1 LAYAVTLALPL
12 TVDAIR
18 YKCITIMKQYTQT
31 KVIRI
36 SEMQLNTLQKMK
48 SLNVDVGNFIRI
60 AIQEKI
66 KRDYQELII
75 KPKKSEC
82 PF

>member
-1 LAYAVTLALPL
+1 
-12 TVDAIR
+12 
-18 YKCITIMKQYTQT
+18 MKLYTKT

-36 SEMQLNTLQKMK
+36 SEVQLKTLQKMK
-48 SLNVDVGNFIRI
+48 SYNVDVGNFIRE

-66 KRDYQELII
+66 KREYQQLIL
-75 KPKKSEC
+75 KPKKSDC

>member
-1 LAYAVTLALPL
+1 
-12 TVDAIR
+12 
-18 YKCITIMKQYTQT
+18 MKQYTKT

-36 SEMQLNTLQKMK
+36 SETQLKTLQKMK
-48 SLNVDVGNFIRI
+48 SYNVDVGNFIRE

-66 KRDYQELII
+66 KRDYQELIL

>member
-1 LAYAVTLALPL
+1 MQLYS
-12 TVDAIR
+12 
-18 YKCITIMKQYTQT
+18 KT

-36 SEMQLNTLQKMK
+36 SEIQLKTLQKMK
-48 SLNVDVGNFIRI
+48 FYNVDVGNFIRE

-66 KRDYQELII
+66 KREYKELIL

>member
-1 LAYAVTLALPL
+1 MQL
-12 TVDAIR
+12 
-18 YKCITIMKQYTQT
+18 YTKT
-31 KVIRI
+31 KVIRV
-36 SEMQLNTLQKMK
+36 SETQLKTLQKMK
-48 SLNVDVGNFIRI
+48 SYNVDVGNFIRE

-66 KRDYQELII
+66 KREYKELIL

>member
-1 LAYAVTLALPL
+1 MKSYT
-12 TVDAIR
+12 
-18 YKCITIMKQYTQT
+18 KNITINVSEVQFETLEK
-31 KVIRI
+31 IRANNI
-36 SEMQLNTLQKMK
+36 KI
-48 SLNVDVGNFIRI
+48 GNFIRE

-66 KRDYQELII
+66 KREYKELIL

>member
-1 LAYAVTLALPL
+1 MKSYT
-12 TVDAIR
+12 
-18 YKCITIMKQYTQT
+18 KNITINVSEIQYQT
-31 KVIRI
+31 LEKIRANNI
-36 SEMQLNTLQKMK
+36 K
-48 SLNVDVGNFIRI
+48 VGNFIRE

-66 KRDYQELII
+66 KREYKELIL

>member
-1 LAYAVTLALPL
+1 MQL
-12 TVDAIR
+12 
-18 YKCITIMKQYTQT
+18 YTKT

-36 SEMQLNTLQKMK
+36 SEIQLKTLQKMK
-48 SLNVDVGNFIRI
+48 LLNVDVGNFIRE

-66 KRDYQELII
+66 KREYSNLLP
-75 KPKKSEC
+75 KPKKSDC

>member
-1 LAYAVTLALPL
+1 
-12 TVDAIR
+12 
-18 YKCITIMKQYTQT
+18 MQQYPKT

-36 SEMQLNTLQKMK
+36 SETQLKTLQKMK
-48 SLNVDVGNFIRI
+48 SYNIDVGNFIRE

-66 KRDYQELII
+66 KREYQELIL
-75 KPKKSEC
+75 KPKKSDC

>member
-1 LAYAVTLALPL
+1 MKLL
-12 TVDAIR
+12 T
-18 YKCITIMKQYTQT
+18 KT

-36 SEMQLNTLQKMK
+36 SESQLKTLQKMK
-48 SLNVDVGNFIRI
+48 SYNIDVGKFIRDVI
-60 AIQEKI
+60 AEKI

-75 KPKKSEC
+75 KPKKSDC

>member
-1 LAYAVTLALPL
+1 MKSYT
-12 TVDAIR
+12 
-18 YKCITIMKQYTQT
+18 KNITIN
-31 KVIRI
+31 I
-36 SEMQLNTLQKMK
+36 SEVQFETLEKIRANNIK
-48 SLNVDVGNFIRI
+48 VGNFIRE

-66 KRDYQELII
+66 KREYQQLIL